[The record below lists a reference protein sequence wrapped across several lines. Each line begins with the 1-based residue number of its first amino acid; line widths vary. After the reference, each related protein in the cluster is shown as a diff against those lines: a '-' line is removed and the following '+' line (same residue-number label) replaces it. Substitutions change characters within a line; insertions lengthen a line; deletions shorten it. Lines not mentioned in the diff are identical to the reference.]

1 MFFEKAKEFADKPFL
16 WEKHDGAYQPLSWN
30 EVASQVAAI
39 AQCLKNQG
47 IEPGDRVALICE
59 NRAMWLISDFAIMAI
74 GAITVPTYSTNTT
87 NDHLHILSDSGAKAA
102 IVSTSRLAERL
113 IPAIDQTDEV
123 QFIIALETPEVV
135 SKKAKL
141 LKWDN
146 IIHENKGSHSA
157 VFELAKSWNDLE
169 TACLIY
175 TSGTGGKPKGVMLN
189 HRSQFHNALG
199 AKDALTELGIGDD
212 VFLSFLPLSHSYE
225 HVAGHFFP
233 ICVGAQIYYAEGIE
247 TLSANMVEAQPTIMT
262 AVPRLYE
269 TMHQRIIQGVKK
281 SGGLKETM
289 FMAAL
294 NLGRKRYAG
303 ERLGLI
309 GTIQDAVLDKLVRD
323 KVRARF
329 GGRLKALVSGGAPL
343 NPEIGIFFTALGLR
357 LLQGYGQTE
366 TAPVIS
372 VNRPGHVKMHTV
384 GPPLLNTQ
392 VKIADD
398 GEILATGD
406 LVMQGYWRNEKATRE
421 TIRGGW
427 VHTGDIGHFDEDGF
441 LVITDRKK
449 DIIVNSGGDNI
460 APQRIES
467 LITMPPKIAQ
477 AMVYGDKRP
486 HIVALLVPDEVWL
499 REWAKANSK
508 ASSLDQLCDDPDLIN
523 ALRPI
528 VDEVNSDLSNIEK
541 IRRFIIAK
549 DAFTIDNEQMTPT
562 MKVRRH
568 KIKEIYGDQ
577 LEGLY
582 HK

>member
-1 MFFEKAKEFADKPFL
+1 
-16 WEKHDGAYQPLSWN
+16 
-30 EVASQVAAI
+30 
-39 AQCLKNQG
+39 
-47 IEPGDRVALICE
+47 
-59 NRAMWLISDFAIMAI
+59 
-74 GAITVPTYSTNTT
+74 
-87 NDHLHILSDSGAKAA
+87 
-102 IVSTSRLAERL
+102 
-113 IPAIDQTDEV
+113 
-123 QFIIALETPEVV
+123 
-135 SKKAKL
+135 
-141 LKWDN
+141 
-146 IIHENKGSHSA
+146 
-157 VFELAKSWNDLE
+157 
-169 TACLIY
+169 
-175 TSGTGGKPKGVMLN
+175 
-189 HRSQFHNALG
+189 
-199 AKDALTELGIGDD
+199 
-212 VFLSFLPLSHSYE
+212 
-225 HVAGHFFP
+225 
-233 ICVGAQIYYAEGIE
+233 
-247 TLSANMVEAQPTIMT
+247 
-262 AVPRLYE
+262 
-269 TMHQRIIQGVKK
+269 
-281 SGGLKETM
+281 
-289 FMAAL
+289 
-294 NLGRKRYAG
+294 
-303 ERLGLI
+303 
-309 GTIQDAVLDKLVRD
+309 
-323 KVRARF
+323 
-329 GGRLKALVSGGAPL
+329 
-343 NPEIGIFFTALGLR
+343 
-357 LLQGYGQTE
+357 
-366 TAPVIS
+366 
-372 VNRPGHVKMHTV
+372 
-384 GPPLLNTQ
+384 LLNTQ

-421 TIRGGW
+421 TIRDGW

-467 LITMPPKIAQ
+467 LITMPPKITQ

>member
-1 MFFEKAKEFADKPFL
+1 M
-16 WEKHDGAYQPLSWN
+16 LS
-30 EVASQVAAI
+30 
-39 AQCLKNQG
+39 
-47 IEPGDRVALICE
+47 
-59 NRAMWLISDFAIMAI
+59 
-74 GAITVPTYSTNTT
+74 
-87 NDHLHILSDSGAKAA
+87 
-102 IVSTSRLAERL
+102 
-113 IPAIDQTDEV
+113 
-123 QFIIALETPEVV
+123 
-135 SKKAKL
+135 
-141 LKWDN
+141 
-146 IIHENKGSHSA
+146 
-157 VFELAKSWNDLE
+157 
-169 TACLIY
+169 
-175 TSGTGGKPKGVMLN
+175 

-225 HVAGHFFP
+225 HVAGHLFP

-421 TIRGGW
+421 TIRDGW
-427 VHTGDIGHFDEDGF
+427 VHTGDIGHLDEDGF

-449 DIIVNSGGDNI
+449 DIIVSSGGDNI

-467 LITMPPKIAQ
+467 LDNNAPKNCTGNGLWRQTAP
-477 AMVYGDKRP
+477 YCC
-486 HIVALLVPDEVWL
+486 IVGT
-499 REWAKANSK
+499 R
-508 ASSLDQLCDDPDLIN
+508 
-523 ALRPI
+523 
-528 VDEVNSDLSNIEK
+528 
-541 IRRFIIAK
+541 
-549 DAFTIDNEQMTPT
+549 
-562 MKVRRH
+562 
-568 KIKEIYGDQ
+568 
-577 LEGLY
+577 
-582 HK
+582 

>member
-1 MFFEKAKEFADKPFL
+1 
-16 WEKHDGAYQPLSWN
+16 
-30 EVASQVAAI
+30 
-39 AQCLKNQG
+39 
-47 IEPGDRVALICE
+47 
-59 NRAMWLISDFAIMAI
+59 
-74 GAITVPTYSTNTT
+74 
-87 NDHLHILSDSGAKAA
+87 
-102 IVSTSRLAERL
+102 
-113 IPAIDQTDEV
+113 
-123 QFIIALETPEVV
+123 
-135 SKKAKL
+135 
-141 LKWDN
+141 
-146 IIHENKGSHSA
+146 
-157 VFELAKSWNDLE
+157 
-169 TACLIY
+169 
-175 TSGTGGKPKGVMLN
+175 
-189 HRSQFHNALG
+189 
-199 AKDALTELGIGDD
+199 
-212 VFLSFLPLSHSYE
+212 
-225 HVAGHFFP
+225 
-233 ICVGAQIYYAEGIE
+233 
-247 TLSANMVEAQPTIMT
+247 MVEAQPTIMT

-392 VKIADD
+392 VKIAED

-421 TIRGGW
+421 TIRDGW